1 MGNLLCFALVCFWF
15 GLVCL
20 FVCFFFVCFAKVLL
34 IFVLKETKFS
44 LLNLRFVQI
53 ITEC

>member
-15 GLVCL
+15 GL
-20 FVCFFFVCFAKVLL
+20 FVFCFAIVLV

-44 LLNLRFVQI
+44 LLNLRFLQK